1 MTEHPP
7 GWHPDPRG
15 RHEHRYWDG
24 SQWTDHVADAGVT
37 STDDFKAA
45 EEAKAVE
52 APIGPSMVNLPAI
65 DPSLLQQIK
74 TQQAEPAP
82 AAAAEPAAAVP
93 AGHREQKGPEDALEK
108 ASDAFDNA
116 AASLAHKP
124 LSLAA
129 LLSVAA
135 PGTGHLYLGVAGV
148 KRTMAFVL
156 LGATIVAV
164 VLAGFVSWPIGLLV
178 YVAAMAFALFDLK
191 DELAP
196 ASEQRTAG
204 GPLAV
209 FSDLGSGLSW
219 RLVAA
224 SGVLLA
230 VSLFLP
236 WYRISI
242 EGFTATAS
250 AFDAFS
256 LIDLI
261 LLVIGAG
268 AAVLGV
274 INIQQST
281 PGRPVANQLGTILA
295 AAAALAFV
303 LVVFRLLIVP
313 DGGLEFDIERGFG
326 ALLAFASSVLLL
338 GGAAGAATSKS

>member
-24 SQWTDHVADAGVT
+24 SQWTDHVSDKGVQ
-37 STDDFKAA
+37 SQDKFEA

-74 TQQAEPAP
+74 SQQAETAPPAV
-82 AAAAEPAAAVP
+82 AATPMSTQP
-93 AGHREQKGPEDALEK
+93 SHREQSGPEDALEK

-116 AASLAHKP
+116 AASLSHKP

-129 LLSVAA
+129 LLSVAV
-135 PGTGHLYLGVAGV
+135 PGTGHLYLGVKQTLAYILLAA
-148 KRTMAFVL
+148 TAAAFVL
-156 LGATIVAV
+156 SAFI
-164 VLAGFVSWPIGLLV
+164 SWPIGLLV
-178 YVAAMAFALFDLK
+178 YLAAMAFALFDLK

-196 ASEQRTAG
+196 ASQQRTSG
-204 GPLAV
+204 GPLAM

-219 RLVAA
+219 RLVAV
-224 SGVLLA
+224 SGALLA
-230 VSLFLP
+230 ISLFLP
-236 WYRISI
+236 WYRISV
-242 EGFTATAS
+242 EGFSATAS
-250 AFDAFS
+250 GFDAFS
-256 LIDLI
+256 IIDLV

-274 INIQQST
+274 INVQQGT
-281 PGRPVANQLGTILA
+281 PGRPVSGQLATIVA
-295 AAAALAFV
+295 AAAAAAFV

-313 DGGLEFDIERGFG
+313 DGGLEFDIERSFG
-326 ALLAFASSVLLL
+326 ALLAFASSVILL
-338 GGAAGAATSKS
+338 GGAAGAATAKG